1 MPRTH
6 LRAGDSAPE
15 FFLRT
20 ADGAEVSLARC
31 LLEGHL
37 LVEFLRGTWDPDS
50 RRRIG
55 ELGAAR
61 ESFRSRGA
69 GIVAIA
75 CEQPRGIALYLAER
89 PTSLALLADEERTA
103 ARAYG
108 VLQRFTLPIPNVAR
122 PSSFLVD
129 RCGFIRHA
137 YVASLQIHSAPLGE
151 ILRVLD
157 EIRRADAPPAG
168 TR

>member
-1 MPRTH
+1 MPRTTLH
-6 LRAGDSAPE
+6 AGDSAPE

-20 ADGAEVSLARC
+20 AGGAEVSLATC

-37 LVEFLRGTWDPDS
+37 LVEFIRGTWDPDS

-55 ELGAAR
+55 ELEAAR

-75 CEQPRGIALYLAER
+75 CEQARNIGLYLAER
-89 PTSLALLADEERTA
+89 PTSLPILADEERSVT
-103 ARAYG
+103 RAYG

-129 RCGFIRHA
+129 RCGFIRLA
-137 YVASLQIHSAPLGE
+137 YVAPLQIYSSPLGE
-151 ILRVLD
+151 ILKVLD
-157 EIRRADAPPAG
+157 EIRRAETPPPG
-168 TR
+168 P

>member
-1 MPRTH
+1 MTH
-6 LRAGDSAPE
+6 PKLRPGDSAPE

-20 ADGAEVSLARC
+20 AGGDEMSLAGC

-50 RRRIG
+50 RRRIE
-55 ELGAAR
+55 ELDAAR
-61 ESFRSRGA
+61 ESFRSREA
-69 GIVAIA
+69 AIVAIV
-75 CEQPRGIALYLAER
+75 CEQARNIGLYLAER
-89 PTSLALLADEERTA
+89 PTSLPILSDEDRSAT
-103 ARAYG
+103 RAYG
-108 VLQRFTLPIPNVAR
+108 VLHRFTLPIPNVAR

-137 YVASLQIHSAPLGE
+137 YVAPLQIHSAPLGD

-157 EIRRADAPPAG
+157 EIRGAEAPPCG
-168 TR
+168 

>member
-1 MPRTH
+1 MRRPK
-6 LRAGDSAPE
+6 LRPGDSAPE

-20 ADGAEVSLARC
+20 SAGEEMSLATS
-31 LLEGHL
+31 LLEGPL

-50 RRRIG
+50 RRRIA
-55 ELGAAR
+55 ELHGAR

-69 GIVAIA
+69 GVVAIA
-75 CEQPRGIALYLAER
+75 CERPRSIAHFLAGR
-89 PTSLALLADEERTA
+89 PGSVPILSDEDRSA

-129 RCGFIRHA
+129 RCGFVRHA
-137 YVASLQIHSAPLGE
+137 YAARLQIHAAPLGD
-151 ILRVLD
+151 ILALLD
-157 EIRRADAPPAG
+157 EIRRAESRQARP
-168 TR
+168 

>member
-1 MPRTH
+1 MPH
-6 LRAGDSAPE
+6 PKLRPGDSAPE

-20 ADGAEVSLARC
+20 AAGGEMSLAGC

-50 RRRIG
+50 RRRIE
-55 ELGAAR
+55 ELDAAR

-69 GIVAIA
+69 GIVTIA
-75 CEQPRGIALYLAER
+75 CEQARNIGLYLAER
-89 PTSLALLADEERTA
+89 PTSLPILADEDRSVA
-103 ARAYG
+103 KAYG
-108 VLQRFTLPIPNVAR
+108 VLHRFTLPIPNVAR

-137 YVASLQIHSAPLGE
+137 YVAPLQIHSAPLGD
-151 ILRVLD
+151 IVRIID
-157 EIRRADAPPAG
+157 EIRRAEAPPGA
-168 TR
+168 